1 MTVRD
6 QARAWG
12 LLALFEL
19 AAGGVAIARLGPG
32 PGIIMALFLLGIGGT
47 LLSWLYRGN
56 RR

>member
-1 MTVRD
+1 MMARD

-19 AAGGVAIARLGPG
+19 ASGSVAIARLGPG
-32 PGIIMALFLLGIGGT
+32 PGIVMALFLLGIGGT
-47 LLSWLYRGN
+47 LLSWLYRGS

>member
-1 MTVRD
+1 MTARD

-19 AAGGVAIARLGPG
+19 ATGGVAIARLGPG

>member
-1 MTVRD
+1 MMAHD
-6 QARAWG
+6 PQRAWA

-19 AAGGVAIARLGPG
+19 AAGGAAIALLGTG

-47 LLSWLYRGN
+47 VLSWLYRGK